1 MRTYDFS
8 DIYELSDIQLFYSAI
23 KKIGKIVN
31 VVYIYIESSMNG
43 FIKFEVKELKK
54 KEKIVNV
61 HFRNCCANKVKY

>member
-1 MRTYDFS
+1 M
-8 DIYELSDIQLFYSAI
+8 Q
-23 KKIGKIVN
+23 
-31 VVYIYIESSMNG
+31 YIYIESSMNG